1 MALSTIVKHL
11 YDGTITLSDGTG
23 SPVTL
28 AIPFTSGD
36 LTISG
41 LQETQRAV
49 VKYEARGVLTT
60 VRHAARTFPS
70 GSFSF
75 QVPEYMNAAVGNA
88 LDFALQQNG
97 HSGNISTLT
106 PTEVYGIDIILTT
119 EGTDLGDAK
128 DHTITLTDCVCTVDI
143 AEGEPNAGTI
153 NFECLGTV
161 TPS

>member
-23 SPVTL
+23 TPVTL
-28 AIPFTSGD
+28 VVPFSTGD

-49 VKYEARGVLTT
+49 VKYESRGVLNT
-60 VRHAARTFPS
+60 VRHAARTYPS

-75 QVPEYMNAAVGNA
+75 QVPEYMNALVGNA

-97 HSGNISTLT
+97 YSGNLSTLT

-119 EGTDLGDAK
+119 AGTGLGDSK
-128 DHTITLTDCVCTVDI
+128 NHTITLTDCVCTVEV
-143 AEGEPNAGTI
+143 AEGEPNNGTI
-153 NFECLGTV
+153 SFECLGTV
-161 TPS
+161 TPA